1 MVRKSGSSSVLCT
14 VVASLHS
21 LLESVYRQ
29 RKIIQTI
36 DRGEH
41 VLSVFTDDENK
52 WGFSQMIILKSL
64 STFLFAL

>member
-14 VVASLHS
+14 VVARLHS
-21 LLESVYRQ
+21 LLKSVYRQ

-41 VLSVFTDDENK
+41 VLWVFTDDENK